1 MVNPNNIARLVS
13 LSVFLSFAGMSY
25 AQVPSQLYK
34 QSSTLRVGDPFQI
47 SIDLG
52 DASGNDVDLSVLE
65 RDFDVLRRGTES
77 STIMQNGS
85 FERTNKMVIWLSAKT
100 SGAVE
105 LPPIPVG
112 SDATQ
117 ARTLSVQT
125 FDMPGAAEGGLEIV
139 SSLTP
144 KLAYIQQPLIYRA
157 TVLIGQPIAGG
168 QFVDPEVLEGK
179 ALVEPIGDQ
188 RNYTQRLKGREV
200 QVAEKA
206 WLITPQQSGPLSIRS
221 GSVDGQL
228 NSGRRFSLDTEIYSL
243 SIKPKPAS
251 FKTQWIPA
259 EDVDVK
265 QTLTKGP
272 YRSGEPITR
281 IVTVT
286 VKGQSEHALQ
296 ALSQLPD
303 ISGFKQ
309 YADKPVLDQQYS
321 GDSNEL
327 KTVLTLKST
336 LIPQQAGDLAIPKLT
351 IPWWSTEEDAAK
363 EVIVPEVALTIDAAS
378 TANNT
383 ATNNTT
389 APPEPTSSPEP
400 SKAEVITEADPE
412 PLKEPS
418 VTEEPVFDTG
428 THIPWW
434 QGGLVG
440 LLGLVVGVL
449 ITFFVMRKGRHS
461 QTKVVEGQQPIDL
474 SPSRKYILDAC
485 DANNPKGLRE
495 ALLAW
500 GAAVASKPLSLNN
513 LMDKS
518 QEELA
523 DQISAL
529 QAELY
534 KAEKTGFDCAQFKAA
549 FVKSASELETALK
562 ASHKPVQKESLVRLN
577 PEF

>member
-100 SGAVE
+100 SGTVE

-112 SDATQ
+112 SDTTQ

-144 KLAYIQQPLIYRA
+144 KDAYIQQPLIYRA
-157 TVLIGQPIAGG
+157 TVLIGQPVAGG

-259 EDVDVK
+259 EDVEVK

-272 YRSGEPITR
+272 YKSGEPITR
-281 IVTVT
+281 TVIVT

-309 YADKPVLDQQYS
+309 YADKPALDQQYS

-327 KTVLTLKST
+327 TTVLTLKST

-351 IPWWSTEEDAAK
+351 IPWWSTKEDTDK
-363 EVIVPEVALTIDAAS
+363 EAIVSEVVLSIDAGS
-378 TANNT
+378 TANNPT
-383 ATNNTT
+383 TQNTT
-389 APPEPTSSPEP
+389 APPELASTHEP
-400 SKAEVITEADPE
+400 FTEVITEADPE
-412 PLKEPS
+412 SLKEPS
-418 VTEEPVFDTG
+418 VTEEPVFITG

-434 QGGLVG
+434 IGGLVG

-449 ITFFVMRKGRHS
+449 ITLFVMKRGLHS

-500 GAAVASKPLSLNN
+500 GAAVAKKPLSLND

-518 QEELA
+518 PTELA
-523 DQISAL
+523 HQISAL

-534 KAEKTGFDCAQFKAA
+534 KAEKTGFESAQFKAA
-549 FVKSASELETALK
+549 FVKSASELEAALK
-562 ASHKPVQKESLVRLN
+562 ASQKPVQKESLVRLN